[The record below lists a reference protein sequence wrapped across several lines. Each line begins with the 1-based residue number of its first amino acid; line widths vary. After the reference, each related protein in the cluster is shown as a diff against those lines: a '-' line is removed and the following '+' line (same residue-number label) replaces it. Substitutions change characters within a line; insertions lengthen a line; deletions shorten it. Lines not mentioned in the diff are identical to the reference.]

1 MYAINLDEEG
11 RILRATFEE
20 FKDDQS
26 ILVETIPDGDI
37 TEYKYT
43 NGSFVRDP
51 LPAEAAAEEPTAEE
65 DALNML
71 IDHEERLINLEFGM
85 TE

>member
-26 ILVETIPDGDI
+26 ILVDTIPDGDI

-43 NGSFVRDP
+43 DGSFVHDP
-51 LPAEAAAEEPTAEE
+51 LTVEAITEEPTAEE

-71 IDHEERLINLEFGM
+71 IDHEERLINLELGM